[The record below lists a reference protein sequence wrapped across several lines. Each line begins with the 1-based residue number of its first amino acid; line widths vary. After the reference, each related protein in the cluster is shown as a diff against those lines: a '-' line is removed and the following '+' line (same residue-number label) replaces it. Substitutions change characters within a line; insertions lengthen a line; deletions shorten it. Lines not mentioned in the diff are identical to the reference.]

1 MGLGDYS
8 LDCWFAEDGISFEE
22 WQEWREEVLHPEK
35 SDEPEETKWTSYV
48 CGLDL
53 GQRNDFSAL
62 AICEIREN
70 KHFEKFFYARGL
82 KRFPLHQTYTKLA
95 ERVAK
100 VDTQL
105 RGNFTNVTWAADLGG
120 PGPGVLEILERKA
133 PRMDLYK
140 VLLTG
145 GNAVTWGGH
154 EIRLSKTALIS
165 TLVAAFDADHIF
177 LSSNSRELENIK
189 TELQNFEVRLSANEG
204 RETYGG
210 NVSAA
215 YPCSARSEPTV
226 LVLPK
231 PPPAPPITMTPGC
244 VPDVDGQ

>member
-1 MGLGDYS
+1 MNEIDLNTWTPS
-8 LDCWFAEDGISFEE
+8 DGISFSAWKEE
-22 WQEWREEVLHPEK
+22 RDAILCPEK
-35 SDEPEETKWTSYV
+35 SDEPEPTKWTSYV

-53 GQRNDFSAL
+53 GQTRDPSAL
-62 AICEIREN
+62 AICEVREN
-70 KHFEKFFYARGL
+70 KRFERFFYVRGL

-100 VDTQL
+100 VDAQL
-105 RGNFTNVTWAADLGG
+105 RGNYTNVTWAADLGG

-145 GNAVTWGGH
+145 GNAATWDGH

-165 TLVAAFDADHIF
+165 ALVSNFDADHIF
-177 LSSNSRELENIK
+177 LSSKSRELENIK
-189 TELQNFEVRLSANEG
+189 TELSNFEVHLSQNEG

-210 NVSAA
+210 NVSEGHFDLLISLALA
-215 YPCSARSEPTV
+215 VYIGSELGARGPT
-226 LVLPK
+226 
-231 PPPAPPITMTPGC
+231 IW
-244 VPDVDGQ
+244 